1 MIRQIIETYLN
12 SESMDKSLIKDKTNL
27 DAYQLYFNDDI
38 NDTLY
43 QPNLDIA
50 PLEKYNMFRKYNVNQ
65 VVFMEK

>member
-1 MIRQIIETYLN
+1 
-12 SESMDKSLIKDKTNL
+12 MDKSLIKDKTNL

-43 QPNLDIA
+43 QPNLDIS